1 MKIKLKELLECYE
14 GIQGVF
20 DSITKFARVVEL
32 SDNFDEAKRTV
43 TLYEERRKAI
53 TPAGDGEG
61 KVTPLELYEFRKQ
74 EAGMLEEEIELKQPV
89 KFTVKECEVAL
100 EAKRIVGSQYNAMRK
115 YFVAKEK

>member
-1 MKIKLKELLECYE
+1 MKIKLKDLLECYQ

-20 DSITKFARVVEL
+20 DSITKFSRVVEL

-53 TPAGDGEG
+53 TPAGDKDG
-61 KVTPLELYEFRKQ
+61 KVSPMELYEFRKA
-74 EAGMLEEEIELKQPV
+74 EANMLDEEIELKQPI
-89 KFTVKECEVAL
+89 KFTEKECEVAL
-100 EAKRIVGSQYNAMRK
+100 EKEVIVGSQFTAMRK